1 MSLDP
6 NVWIST
12 IPNTAVDVTK
22 DDRKSNPNKW
32 IASIPKKTSNNLLKK
47 YSLVSTFFVLGL
59 IIVSVIKNETRHIE
73 KEISNLQKSIY
84 NYKFDLHQATLEHEV
99 ITSPENISLL
109 ANEYLDTNFVFYKR
123 EQIKNLN
130 DNEKRSTNL
139 VKNNKPINNI
149 SKEIKTTLKAKI
161 DTKKKEL
168 AKLQE
173 IYSKPESLNEEIKMG
188 VAKKIKITK
197 EQLTVLYNE
206 PETVITSKKV
216 QRWAGLQVVKVFLGI
231 PIVPGK

>member
-130 DNEKRSTNL
+130 DNEERSTNL

-161 DTKKKEL
+161 DTKKKRV
-168 AKLQE
+168 
-173 IYSKPESLNEEIKMG
+173 SK
-188 VAKKIKITK
+188 
-197 EQLTVLYNE
+197 
-206 PETVITSKKV
+206 TS
-216 QRWAGLQVVKVFLGI
+216 GNIF
-231 PIVPGK
+231 